1 MTQGASEHKSR
12 WSGLFIRWIKF
23 NAVGAIGVGVQLLM
37 LTLLAKAGVYYL
49 VSTVLAVEAAV
60 LHNFLWH
67 EHYTWRDRTHAEKS
81 AGMLQRLLRFH
92 LTNGL
97 LSLTGN
103 VLLMRLLAGALHFPL
118 LAANIISIITCSLAN
133 FLMSHNLVF
142 RPQSATLRREVLRSP

>member
-1 MTQGASEHKSR
+1 MRTWFGKD
-12 WSGLFIRWIKF
+12 
-23 NAVGAIGVGVQLLM
+23 
-37 LTLLAKAGVYYL
+37 GVYCL
-49 VSTVLAVEAAV
+49 ISGAVAVEAGV
-60 LHNFLWH
+60 LDNFLWH

-118 LAANIISIITCSLAN
+118 FAANIISIITGSLAT
-133 FLMSHNLVF
+133 FPMSHNLAF
-142 RPQSATLRREVLRSP
+142 LPQSDTPRPAVLTIP